1 MPVSKTDVRSN
12 QDLVRKLRR
21 SSSAEVILVGEAD
34 MNALISDLLATANT
48 VKMLIADLQ
57 TDADRS
63 SPRIDRQ
70 QDASQLA
77 HALMPHVVAEI
88 IWEGSEPDAHGKEC
102 VEKTTQQSIV

>member
-1 MPVSKTDVRSN
+1 MPVTKTDVRSD
-12 QDLVRKLRR
+12 QDLVRKLKP
-21 SSSAEVILVGEAD
+21 SSSAEAILVGEAD
-34 MNALISDLLATANT
+34 MNALISGPHSSGPTCNT

-63 SPRIDRQ
+63 SPRINRQ

-88 IWEGSEPDAHGKEC
+88 IWEGSE
-102 VEKTTQQSIV
+102 SW